1 MLKIDESVGLTGQIS
16 SQAPL
21 LLKETLAAT
30 ADVAAYGQIWVKQA
44 TPNQLWF
51 TNDAGNDIQLTSGTV
66 IAASQTL
73 YHYTMHN
80 WYANGSANVYIPWGG
95 SVTESGFTSD
105 STIDDNDW
113 IAPFDGKIV
122 EAKLYSDS
130 DTGSTDLKLRVNGTD
145 TSSLLSGGAVNCSTD
160 KTVYTFTCDQNNT
173 FSSGDVLRVK
183 IENTNAPM
191 QATMSIKWEIT

>member
-1 MLKIDESVGLTGQIS
+1 
-16 SQAPL
+16 
-21 LLKETLAAT
+21 
-30 ADVAAYGQIWVKQA
+30 
-44 TPNQLWF
+44 
-51 TNDAGNDIQLTSGTV
+51 
-66 IAASQTL
+66 
-73 YHYTMHN
+73 MHN

-105 STIDDNDW
+105 STIDDLDW
-113 IAPFDGKIV
+113 VAPFGGKIV

-145 TSSLLSGGAVNCSTD
+145 TSSLLSGGAVNCSSD